1 MPITDTSKVDFLW
14 KKIIFGT
21 TKTDTGTA
29 KLGNNESIPSP
40 LPVYSDQIWS
50 QSTSE
55 DIPTTPPLASTPV
68 VQVLTGLAAVQTE
81 PDNTAGVFGRR
92 PTWLTNQTDWI
103 PPTFGSQYAVK
114 VYAGPPDTGKQ
125 LFPGTNDLEW
135 VFDYNAGI
143 LHFPNNLP
151 TEITSAAGNIGSSIY
166 IEGYRY
172 IGEKGTASTG
182 GTEGA
187 LVTRNSW
194 EYITPEIPVDG
205 EHEFEIELG
214 ISLIVYDLTV
224 SAPCLVQVYGTPEK
238 DEDNPYT
245 FRGIENH
252 LRDDGT
258 TELED
263 GTIIKTRQY
272 SIFANL
278 EEEPLPKLY
287 ARITNE
293 TDTAQSFTIS
303 LTYFA
308 AVVDVSGRPPKDLEI
323 VNETPSQ
330 GIDGKLI
337 YSRDKESIYMW
348 IDGEWKK
355 VATVT
360 KANFKNGLFHGQTT
374 NDVTTALS
382 LDASPIDALIVPM
395 NSSLSLN
402 CNISAHCEATG
413 EAFTEFSFISLR
425 RTSSGI
431 DLRKSTVSSEYYP
444 PGLPWLVTFE
454 SDTTNGGLKVSV
466 KGQAGKTIKW
476 AVSFSGSCTS

>member
-55 DIPTTPPLASTPV
+55 NIPTTPPLASTPV
-68 VQVLTGLAAVQTE
+68 VQVLNGLAAIQTE

-92 PTWLTNQTDWI
+92 PTWLTGQTDWI

-114 VYAGPPDTGKQ
+114 VYAGPPATGKQ

-151 TEITSAAGNIGSSIY
+151 TEITSASGNIGSSIY

-194 EYITPEIPVDG
+194 EYVTPEIPVDG
-205 EHEFEIELG
+205 DHEFEIELG

-278 EEEPLPKLY
+278 EEEPVPKLY

-293 TDTAQSFTIS
+293 TDTTQAFTIK

-308 AVVDVSGRPPKDLEI
+308 AVVDVSGRPPKDLE
-323 VNETPSQ
+323 VMNVVPSQ

-337 YSRDKESIYMW
+337 YSRDKESIYIW
-348 IDGEWKK
+348 IDSEWKK
-355 VATVT
+355 IATAT
-360 KANFKNGLFHGQTT
+360 KSNYMSGLFHGQTS
-374 NDVTTALS
+374 NDTATTLS
-382 LDASPIDALIVPM
+382 LDASPVDTLIVPLE
-395 NSSLSLN
+395 SSTSLN
-402 CNISAHCEATG
+402 CNITAHCEATG
-413 EAFTEFSFISLR
+413 ESYIESAVVSVR
-425 RTSSGI
+425 RTSTGVSMF
-431 DLRKSTVSSEYYP
+431 KHTVYSNGFPSS
-444 PGLPWLVTFE
+444 LPWTISFDAD
-454 SDTTNGGLKVSV
+454 STNGGFKTTV
-466 KGQAGKTIKW
+466 KGQASKTVKW
-476 AVSFSGSCTS
+476 AISFTGACSS